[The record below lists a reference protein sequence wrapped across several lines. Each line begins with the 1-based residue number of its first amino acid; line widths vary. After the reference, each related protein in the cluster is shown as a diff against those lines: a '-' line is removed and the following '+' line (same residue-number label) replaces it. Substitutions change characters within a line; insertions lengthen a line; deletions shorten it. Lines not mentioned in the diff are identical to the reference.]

1 MFLIKRE
8 VDAYEENDLIEI
20 IDSSEDAEDLKDIIR
35 KDYPNSFENSNVFIA
50 DSCLDAYRSYEI
62 VEKI

>member
-20 IDSSEDAEDLKDIIR
+20 IDSS
-35 KDYPNSFENSNVFIA
+35 IA